1 MANLRSSKTR
11 VGRNKRR
18 ELVNKKRLSS
28 VRTAV
33 KQTRAAIAA
42 GDKEGAQKAFK
53 KAEGS
58 LARAASKRTIKKR
71 TAARQT
77 SRLASALK
85 ALFKK

>member
-11 VGRNKRR
+11 IGRNKRR
-18 ELVNKKRLSS
+18 ETVNKNRLGA

-42 GDKEGAQKAFK
+42 GDKEAAQKAFV

-58 LARAASKRTIKKR
+58 LARAAGKRTMKKR
-71 TAARQT
+71 TASRIT
-77 SRLASALK
+77 SRLAAALK
-85 ALFKK
+85 ALFK

>member
-11 VGRNKRR
+11 VGRNRRR
-18 ELVNKKRLSS
+18 EQVNKNRLSS

-33 KQTRAAIAA
+33 KQTRVAIAA

-58 LARAASKRTIKKR
+58 LARAANKRTIKKQ

-77 SRLASALK
+77 SRLAAAIK
-85 ALFKK
+85 ALFK

>member
-1 MANLRSSKTR
+1 MANLRSSKIR

-18 ELVNKKRLSS
+18 EQINKNRLSS

-42 GDKEGAQKAFK
+42 GNKEEAQKAFK

-58 LARAASKRTIKKR
+58 LARAANKRTIKKR

-77 SRLASALK
+77 SRLSAAIK
-85 ALFKK
+85 ALFRK

>member
-18 ELVNKKRLSS
+18 ETVNKNRLSS

-42 GDKEGAQKAFK
+42 GDKEAAQKAFK

-58 LARAASKRTIKKR
+58 LARAAGKRTMKKR
-71 TAARQT
+71 TASRQT
-77 SRLASALK
+77 SRLATALK
-85 ALFKK
+85 SLFTK